1 MDSFA
6 FILHPL
12 DPKADVAR
20 KYPTLARILPVSLI
34 HFLSYYWPPLAL
46 SHVRDIRSPA
56 TGREVEGWLLACPLT
71 ARRMLTMPPRA
82 AYRKIIQTGHLAERL
97 GARILGLGAY
107 TSVVGDGG
115 ITIAR
120 ALQIPVTT
128 GDSYTAALSVHALLE
143 AATQAGI
150 APQRSTAAV
159 VGATGAIGGACT
171 QLLASQVGRLILVGR
186 RTDALEALHARLA
199 GMAYGPVEIATDI
212 AAVRSADLVLTAT
225 SAGRPII
232 FPEHLK
238 FRAVVCDVARPR
250 DVSPRLH
257 RERKDVLVV
266 DGGLAET
273 PGRVGL
279 GFDYGLPPGLT
290 FGCMAETIALA
301 LEGRFEDYTVG
312 KNLEI
317 ERVREITEI
326 AARHG
331 FRPAP
336 LHSIDRPLPP
346 ERIDAVRK
354 FEIEYDSCNPWII
367 FGEAHDEQTENP
379 GRRRRF

>member
-20 KYPTLARILPVSLI
+20 KYPNLARLLPVRAI
-34 HFLSYYWPPLAL
+34 HFLSLYWPPLVL
-46 SHVRDIRSPA
+46 SHVRSIRSAA

-71 ARRMLTMPPRA
+71 ARRMLEVPPRV
-82 AYRKIIQTGHLAERL
+82 AYRKIIQTGRLAERL

-115 ITIAR
+115 LTVAR

-128 GDSYTAALSVHALLE
+128 GDSYTAALSVQALLE
-143 AATQAGI
+143 AAERVGI
-150 APQRSTAAV
+150 APEQATVAV
-159 VGATGAIGGACT
+159 VGATGAIGGACAR
-171 QLLASQVGRLILVGR
+171 LLAPRAGRLLLVGR
-186 RTDALEALHARLA
+186 RADALEAMRAELSA
-199 GMAYGPVEIATDI
+199 GANGPVEITTDI
-212 AAVRSADLVLTAT
+212 AAIRSADLVLSAT

-238 FRAVVCDVARPR
+238 PGAVVCDVARPR
-250 DVSPRLH
+250 DVSMRVH
-257 RERKDVLVV
+257 REREDVLVV
-266 DGGLAET
+266 DGGLAQT
-273 PGRVGL
+273 PGGVGL

-290 FGCMAETIALA
+290 FGCMAETITLA

-312 KNLEI
+312 KELDI
-317 ERVREITEI
+317 GRVREIQEM

-331 FRPAP
+331 FRLAP
-336 LHSIDRPLPP
+336 LHCLDRPIPP
-346 ERIDAVRK
+346 ERIRAVAAYR
-354 FEIEYDSCNPWII
+354 
-367 FGEAHDEQTENP
+367 QQM
-379 GRRRRF
+379 

>member
-20 KYPTLARILPVSLI
+20 KYPNLARLLPVRAI
-34 HFLSYYWPPLAL
+34 HFLSLYWPPLVL
-46 SHVRDIRSPA
+46 SHIRSIRSAA

-71 ARRMLTMPPRA
+71 ARRMLEVPPRV
-82 AYRKIIQTGHLAERL
+82 AYRKIIQTGRLAERL

-115 ITIAR
+115 LTVAR

-128 GDSYTAALSVHALLE
+128 GDSYTAALSVQALLE
-143 AATQAGI
+143 AAERVGI
-150 APQRSTAAV
+150 APEQATVAV
-159 VGATGAIGGACT
+159 VGATGAIGGACAR
-171 QLLASQVGRLILVGR
+171 LLAPRAGRLLLVGR
-186 RTDALEALHARLA
+186 RADALEAMRAELSA
-199 GMAYGPVEIATDI
+199 GANGPVEITTDI
-212 AAVRSADLVLTAT
+212 AAIRSADLVLSAT

-238 FRAVVCDVARPR
+238 PGAVVCDVARPR
-250 DVSPRLH
+250 DVSMRVH
-257 RERKDVLVV
+257 REREDVLVV
-266 DGGLAET
+266 DGGLAQT
-273 PGRVGL
+273 PGGVGL

-290 FGCMAETIALA
+290 FGCMAETITLA

-312 KNLEI
+312 KELDI
-317 ERVREITEI
+317 GRVREIQEM

-331 FRPAP
+331 FRLAP
-336 LHSIDRPLPP
+336 LHCLDRPIPP
-346 ERIDAVRK
+346 ERIRAVAAYR
-354 FEIEYDSCNPWII
+354 
-367 FGEAHDEQTENP
+367 QQM
-379 GRRRRF
+379 

>member
-20 KYPTLARILPVSLI
+20 KYPNLARLLPVRAI
-34 HFLSYYWPPLAL
+34 HFLSLYWPPLVL
-46 SHVRDIRSPA
+46 SHVRSIRSAA

-71 ARRMLTMPPRA
+71 AQRMLEVPPRV
-82 AYRKIIQTGHLAERL
+82 AYRKIIQTGRLAERL

-115 ITIAR
+115 LTVAR
-120 ALQIPVTT
+120 MLQIPVTT

-143 AATQAGI
+143 AAREVGVVPEQ
-150 APQRSTAAV
+150 AAV
-159 VGATGAIGGACT
+159 AVIGATGAIGGACAR
-171 QLLASQVGRLILVGR
+171 LLAPQAGRLLLVGR
-186 RTDALEALHARLA
+186 RADALEAMRAELSGGA
-199 GMAYGPVEIATDI
+199 GGPVEVATDI
-212 AAVRSADLVLTAT
+212 AAIRSADLVLSAT

-238 FRAVVCDVARPR
+238 PGAVVCDVARPR
-250 DVSPRLH
+250 DVSLRVH
-257 RERKDVLVV
+257 REREDVLVV
-266 DGGLAET
+266 DGGLAQT
-273 PGRVGL
+273 PGGVGL

-290 FGCMAETIALA
+290 FGCMAETMALA

-312 KNLEI
+312 KELHVG
-317 ERVREITEI
+317 RVREIQEM

-336 LHSIDRPLPP
+336 LHCLDRPLPP
-346 ERIDAVRK
+346 QRIRTVA
-354 FEIEYDSCNPWII
+354 
-367 FGEAHDEQTENP
+367 AHRQ
-379 GRRRRF
+379 

>member
-20 KYPTLARILPVSLI
+20 KYPNLARLLPVRAI
-34 HFLSYYWPPLAL
+34 HFLSLYWPPLVL
-46 SHVRDIRSPA
+46 SHVRGVRSAA

-71 ARRMLTMPPRA
+71 ARRMLEVPPRV
-82 AYRKIIQTGHLAERL
+82 AYRKIIQTGRLAERL

-115 ITIAR
+115 LTVAR

-128 GDSYTAALSVHALLE
+128 GDSYTAALSVQSLLD
-143 AATQAGI
+143 AAAQVGIDPEQAI
-150 APQRSTAAV
+150 VAV
-159 VGATGAIGGACT
+159 VGATGAIGKACAR
-171 QLLASQVGRLILVGR
+171 LLVPRVGRLILVGR
-186 RTDALEALHARLA
+186 RADALEATQAQLA
-199 GMAYGPVEIATDI
+199 GEAGLPVEVATDI
-212 AAVRSADLVLTAT
+212 AAIRSADLVLSAT

-238 FRAVVCDVARPR
+238 PGAVVCDVARPR
-250 DVSPRLH
+250 DVSMRVH
-257 RERKDVLVV
+257 REREDVLVV
-266 DGGLAET
+266 DGGLVQT
-273 PGRVGL
+273 PGGVGL

-290 FGCMAETIALA
+290 FGCMAETITLA

-312 KNLEI
+312 KELDI
-317 ERVREITEI
+317 ERVREIQKI

-331 FRPAP
+331 FHPAS
-336 LHSIDRPLPP
+336 LHCLDHPLPP
-346 ERIDAVRK
+346 ERVRTVAAYRK
-354 FEIEYDSCNPWII
+354 TGPL
-367 FGEAHDEQTENP
+367 Q
-379 GRRRRF
+379 

>member
-20 KYPTLARILPVSLI
+20 KYPNLARLLPVRAI
-34 HFLSYYWPPLAL
+34 HFLSLYWPPLVL
-46 SHVRDIRSPA
+46 SHVRSIRSAA

-71 ARRMLTMPPRA
+71 ARRMVEVPPRV
-82 AYRKIIQTGHLAERL
+82 AYRKIIQTGRLAERL

-115 ITIAR
+115 LTIAR
-120 ALQIPVTT
+120 ALQVPVTT

-143 AATQAGI
+143 AADRVGI
-150 APQRSTAAV
+150 DPARATVAV
-159 VGATGAIGGACT
+159 IGATGAIGGACAR
-171 QLLASQVGRLILVGR
+171 LLAPQVGHLLLVGR
-186 RTDALEALHARLA
+186 RTDALQPMQMQLSHKT
-199 GMAYGPVEIATDI
+199 GGPVEIATDI
-212 AAVRSADLVLTAT
+212 AAIRSADLVLSAT

-232 FPEHLK
+232 FPDHLK
-238 FRAVVCDVARPR
+238 PGAVVCDVARPR
-250 DVSPRLH
+250 DVSLQVH
-257 RERKDVLVV
+257 REREDVLVV
-266 DGGLAET
+266 DGGLAQM
-273 PGRVGL
+273 PGGAGL

-312 KNLEI
+312 KELDI
-317 ERVREITEI
+317 GRVRDIQEI

-331 FRPAP
+331 FHPAP
-336 LHSIDRPLPP
+336 LHSLDRPLPS
-346 ERIDAVRK
+346 ERIARWQRAQ
-354 FEIEYDSCNPWII
+354 SPL
-367 FGEAHDEQTENP
+367 
-379 GRRRRF
+379 R

>member
-20 KYPTLARILPVSLI
+20 KYPNLARLLPVRAI
-34 HFLSYYWPPLAL
+34 HFLSLYWPPLVL
-46 SHVRDIRSPA
+46 SHIRSIRSA
-56 TGREVEGWLLACPLT
+56 AADREVEGWLLACPLT
-71 ARRMLTMPPRA
+71 ARRMLEVPPRV
-82 AYRKIIQTGHLAERL
+82 AYRKIIQTGRLAERL

-115 ITIAR
+115 LTVAQ

-128 GDSYTAALSVHALLE
+128 GDSYTAALSVQALLE
-143 AATQAGI
+143 AAERVGVTPERA
-150 APQRSTAAV
+150 TVAV
-159 VGATGAIGGACT
+159 VGATGAIGGACAR
-171 QLLASQVGRLILVGR
+171 LLAHRAGRLLLVGR
-186 RTDALEALHARLA
+186 RADALEAMRAELSAGAR
-199 GMAYGPVEIATDI
+199 GPVEAATDI
-212 AAVRSADLVLTAT
+212 AAIRSADLVLSAT

-238 FRAVVCDVARPR
+238 PGAVVCDVARPR
-250 DVSPRLH
+250 DVSMQVH
-257 RERKDVLVV
+257 REREDVLVV
-266 DGGLAET
+266 DGGLAQT
-273 PGRVGL
+273 PGGVGL

-290 FGCMAETIALA
+290 FGCMAETITLA

-312 KNLEI
+312 KELDI
-317 ERVREITEI
+317 GRVREIQEM

-336 LHSIDRPLPP
+336 LHCLDRPLPP
-346 ERIDAVRK
+346 ERIRTVAAYRK
-354 FEIEYDSCNPWII
+354 
-367 FGEAHDEQTENP
+367 QTM
-379 GRRRRF
+379 

>member
-20 KYPTLARILPVSLI
+20 KYPNLARLLPVRAI
-34 HFLSYYWPPLAL
+34 HFLSLYWPPLVL
-46 SHVRDIRSPA
+46 SHVRSIRSAA

-71 ARRMLTMPPRA
+71 ARRTLEVPPRV
-82 AYRKIIQTGHLAERL
+82 AYRKIIQTGRLAERL

-115 ITIAR
+115 LTVAR

-128 GDSYTAALSVHALLE
+128 GDSYTAALSVQALLE
-143 AATQAGI
+143 AAERVGI
-150 APQRSTAAV
+150 APEQATVAV
-159 VGATGAIGGACT
+159 VGATGAIGGACAR
-171 QLLASQVGRLILVGR
+171 LLAPRAGRLLLVGR
-186 RTDALEALHARLA
+186 RADALEAMRAELSA
-199 GMAYGPVEIATDI
+199 GANGPVEITTDI
-212 AAVRSADLVLTAT
+212 AAIRSADLVLSAT

-238 FRAVVCDVARPR
+238 PGAVVCDVARPR
-250 DVSPRLH
+250 DVSMRVH
-257 RERKDVLVV
+257 REREDVLVV
-266 DGGLAET
+266 DGGLAQT
-273 PGRVGL
+273 PGGVGL

-290 FGCMAETIALA
+290 FGCMAETITLA

-312 KNLEI
+312 KELDI
-317 ERVREITEI
+317 GRVREIQEM

-331 FRPAP
+331 FRLAP
-336 LHSIDRPLPP
+336 LHCLDRPIPP
-346 ERIDAVRK
+346 ERIRAVAAYR
-354 FEIEYDSCNPWII
+354 
-367 FGEAHDEQTENP
+367 QQM
-379 GRRRRF
+379 

>member
-20 KYPTLARILPVSLI
+20 KYPNLARLLPVRAI
-34 HFLSYYWPPLAL
+34 HFLSLYWPPLVL
-46 SHVRDIRSPA
+46 SHIRGIRSTT

-71 ARRMLTMPPRA
+71 ARRMLEVPPQV
-82 AYRKIIQTGHLAERL
+82 AYRKIIQTGRLAERL

-115 ITIAR
+115 LTVAR

-128 GDSYTAALSVHALLE
+128 GDSYTAALSVQPLLD
-143 AATQAGI
+143 AATQVGI
-150 APQRSTAAV
+150 EPEHAVAAV
-159 VGATGAIGGACT
+159 VGATGAIGGVCAR
-171 QLLASQVGRLILVGR
+171 LLAPQAGRLLLVGR
-186 RTDALEALHARLA
+186 RADTLEEMQARLSGEA
-199 GMAYGPVEIATDI
+199 NGPVEVATDI
-212 AAVRSADLVLTAT
+212 AAVRSADLVLSAT

-238 FRAVVCDVARPR
+238 PGAVVCDVARPR
-250 DVSPRLH
+250 DVSIRVH
-257 RERKDVLVV
+257 QEREDVLVV
-266 DGGLAET
+266 DGGLAQT
-273 PGRVGL
+273 PGGVGL
-279 GFDYGLPPGLT
+279 GFDYGLPHGLT

-312 KNLEI
+312 KELDI
-317 ERVREITEI
+317 GRVREIQEM

-336 LHSIDRPLPP
+336 LHCLDRPLPP
-346 ERIDAVRK
+346 ERIRTVAAYRQ
-354 FEIEYDSCNPWII
+354 
-367 FGEAHDEQTENP
+367 QTM
-379 GRRRRF
+379 